1 MDAAANETPS
11 PKKSHQQT
19 FLNQAST
26 DLDASQKSRLTLS
39 TSGSSSSNHKKKFVL
54 DNDDLYYE
62 GNRVYKD
69 DLDSDKASTVNGSVK
84 HANKVK
90 LSNEYDGLMIE
101 RKPNSVSFMRV
112 LFFWF

>member
-19 FLNQAST
+19 FLNLAST

-39 TSGSSSSNHKKKFVL
+39 TSSSNTSSSNHKKKFVL

-69 DLDSDKASTVNGSVK
+69 DLDSEKASTVNGSVK

-101 RKPNSVSFMRV
+101 RKPNSVSFIWM
-112 LFFWF
+112 LFY

>member
-1 MDAAANETPS
+1 MDAAAIETS

-19 FLNQAST
+19 FLTQAST

-39 TSGSSSSNHKKKFVL
+39 TSSSNTNSSNHKKKFVL
-54 DNDDLYYE
+54 DNDDFYYE

-84 HANKVK
+84 HTSKVK

-101 RKPNSVSFMRV
+101 RKPNSVSFKGA
-112 LFFWF
+112 LLY